1 MSQPAGPTYLVT
13 GAMGCIGAWVLHHLV
28 RQGKRAV
35 SFDLSD
41 SRHRLNLL
49 LEPEEQQAGIHF
61 VKGDLTNLAQLLEVL
76 QGQGVTHIIHL
87 AALQVPFCRANPI
100 LGAQVNVVG
109 TVTLFEAMRQ
119 AGLKHLMYASSVAV
133 YGPPDAAQAGQVLDE
148 ALLVPATLYGVYKV
162 ANEGTARVYWQ
173 DHGISSTAVRPYTV
187 YGLGRDQGITS
198 DPTKAMLAAVAGQ
211 PYHISFNGPCQYHFA
226 SDIALQ
232 CIVAAERPLAGAY
245 TFNNGGAPVTS
256 AEVID
261 LIRQVVP
268 GAALTHSPAALP
280 FPISFDG
287 AALRQAFPD
296 LPETPLAEG
305 IRQTMTGF
313 ERLLAAGR
321 LTLS

>member
-1 MSQPAGPTYLVT
+1 VYLVT
-13 GAMGCIGAWVLHHLV
+13 GAMGCIGAWVLHHLA

-49 LEPEEQQAGIHF
+49 LDPQEQAAAITF
-61 VKGDLTNLAQLLEVL
+61 VKGDLTNPVEVLDVL

-109 TVTLFEAMRQ
+109 TVNLFEAARQ

-133 YGPPDAAQAGQVLDE
+133 YGPPAPEQAGQVLHE
-148 ALLVPATLYGVYKV
+148 APLAPATLYGVYKV

-173 DHGISSTAVRPYTV
+173 DHAISSTALRPYTV

-211 PYHISFNGPCQYHFA
+211 PYHINFNGPCQYHFA

-232 CIVAAERPLAGAY
+232 CIAAAERPLAGAF
-245 TFNNGGAPVTS
+245 TFNNGGVPVS
-256 AEVID
+256 SGEVID
-261 LIRQVVP
+261 LIRQVMP
-268 GAALTHSPAALP
+268 AAHITHSPAGLP
-280 FPISFDG
+280 FPVGFDG
-287 AALRQAFPD
+287 DALRAAFPD

-305 IRQTMTGF
+305 IRQTMAGF
-313 ERLLAAGR
+313 ERLLSAGR
-321 LTLS
+321 ISI